1 MSEKWETVSKANG
14 GSKKSAAHVKI
25 GNGTKAPKKEP
36 KVYTMEDVLPAAS
49 VDNMYASAFD
59 PTPKSPKKESNGT
72 AKPAVK
78 VKNQEKKIEKPRVPS
93 TVGEAVKTKVRV
105 EDLKNLIEEVQQ
117 RWPDSPLLWLR
128 DVAGYL
134 NHALTAQEES
144 SDVLGGEPV
153 VALTANMRKVIGAML
168 QKCEETMRETF
179 FETCVA
185 NTAHEL
191 AKGQSVTG
199 WRVLTQCL
207 ADMQPT
213 VVTAHLPRYVQL
225 RNSYQNRPAVGL
237 AILWSVGQAGNKSLH
252 SGVKVWLEVML
263 PLLTMKHYTKFVVDY
278 LAALLATHNISPAT
292 QMNKPVMDIANFITV
307 QDTFF
312 VVSNSIN
319 KEHAKALK
327 NLYLSLKNIALAGCR
342 NHELFPALLPRLA
355 NMSSPDQVLDTLDV
369 LATCLAA
376 TPAAKVHWHK
386 AYITHL
392 GESGQLL
399 NYLDSNWS
407 KYGSVL
413 DSADFQ
419 DTVEAFQDYNSSVI
433 NKDGLQLATEGSN
446 AVADRFSTVGM
457 AWFPWKTIS
466 FLLLISTAAII
477 NLDLERSGGNFKDSN
492 TGQFLS
498 DIGQYERVVA
508 SSNWVVATTK
518 HGQAWAEVQTRQG
531 REWAEI
537 TLPVYWAQGNKVA
550 GPYLDVAGAKAGEV
564 GALLGY
570 SVERVQVLARSAL
583 ASAEAAVPGLQDRLS
598 EAGVVLSKWGE
609 MVVIRAREVGL
620 GCREGVLRLV
630 NGEVDW
636 SAVKTQV
643 EEGVTRAQEYLVALF
658 NYVRVQVK
666 HLVK

>member
-14 GSKKSAAHVKI
+14 GAKKSTNNLKN
-25 GNGTKAPKKEP
+25 GNVTNKAPKKEA
-36 KVYTMEDVLPAAS
+36 KVYTVEDVLPASS
-49 VDNMYASAFD
+49 VDNMYASAFG
-59 PTPKSPKKESNGT
+59 PQVPKSPKKESNGT
-72 AKPAVK
+72 AKPPVK
-78 VKNQEKKIEKPRVPS
+78 AKNQEKKVEKPVVPL
-93 TVGEAVKTKVRV
+93 TVGEAVKTRCRV
-105 EDLKNLIEEVQQ
+105 EDLKNIIDEVQQ

-128 DVAGYL
+128 DVALYL
-134 NHALTAQEES
+134 NHNLTAQEES

-153 VALTANMRKVIGAML
+153 IALTANMRKVLCAML
-168 QKCEETMRETF
+168 NKCEETMRETF

-207 ADMQPT
+207 ADLQPT

-278 LAALLATHNISPAT
+278 LAALLATHNITPNT
-292 QMNKPVMDIANFITV
+292 QMNKPVMDISNFITV

-312 VVSNSIN
+312 VISNSIN
-319 KEHAKALK
+319 KEHAKALR
-327 NLYLSLKNIALAGCR
+327 NLYLSLRNIALAGCR

-355 NMSSPDQVLDTLDV
+355 NMSSSDQVLDTLDV
-369 LATCLAA
+369 LATCLVAS
-376 TPAAKVHWHK
+376 PAAKVHWHK
-386 AYITHL
+386 AYISHL

-407 KYGSVL
+407 KYSSVL
-413 DSADFQ
+413 DSTDFQ
-419 DTVEAFQDYNSSVI
+419 DTVEAFQDYNMSVV
-433 NKDGLQLATEGSN
+433 NKEGLQLATEGSN
-446 AVADRFSTVGM
+446 AVALRFSTGGA

-477 NLDLERSGGNFKDSN
+477 NLDLERSGGKFKASN

-498 DIGQYERVVA
+498 DIGQYDRVVA
-508 SSNWVVATTK
+508 SSNWIVATTK
-518 HGQAWAEVQTRQG
+518 QGQVWAEVQTRQG
-531 REWAEI
+531 REWAEV
-537 TLPVYWAQGNKVA
+537 TLPVYWIQTKKVT
-550 GPYLDVAGAKAGEV
+550 GPYLTVAGAKATEV
-564 GALLGY
+564 
-570 SVERVQVLARSAL
+570 VEVVSSAVRAGL
-583 ASAEAAVPGLQDRLS
+583 ASVEAAVPGLQDWLTEARDLLAKWGG
-598 EAGVVLSKWGE
+598 ELVVRAKGAGVAIK
-609 MVVIRAREVGL
+609 
-620 GCREGVLRLV
+620 EGVLRLV
-630 NGEVDW
+630 SGEVDW
-636 SAVKTQV
+636 SAVKLEL
-643 EEGVTRAQEYLVALF
+643 EEGLTRTQEYLVSLF
-658 NYVRVQVK
+658 NYVRVQVQ